1 MFIGLHETPAGD
13 FTYSPA
19 PEFSDAP
26 DNRRMLYTHKTNR
39 DNSGAIRRMD
49 TAISAES
56 SVILYSRGTLRAFFI
71 YYRGRLSA
79 VSSTVRLKDSQKYK
93 MRNKRY
99 ILFRFANL
107 YSRISCNP
115 DIKTELRYNL

>member
-1 MFIGLHETPAGD
+1 MFIGLRETPTGD
-13 FTYSPA
+13 FTYPPV

-56 SVILYSRGTLRAFFI
+56 SVILYSPGTLGAFFYI
-71 YYRGRLSA
+71 YILPSYRGRLTA
-79 VSSTVRLKDSQKYK
+79 VSSTRVDQ
-93 MRNKRY
+93 
-99 ILFRFANL
+99 
-107 YSRISCNP
+107 
-115 DIKTELRYNL
+115 